1 MHGSHYIGHYSF
13 CTFAPIWVPVTSK
26 SDNKQTSF
34 CLSICKLLSGH
45 WFFCNTNFGFHWN
58 IFKMFIYRSNQS
70 GRCDIEL
77 KSELFNFQ
85 SWYNIRVTEKTK
97 FIKKEWHH
105 MKKTISQKQFF
116 FLNLEYFIFSK
127 YICKMNV
134 LTDI

>member
-1 MHGSHYIGHYSF
+1 
-13 CTFAPIWVPVTSK
+13 
-26 SDNKQTSF
+26 
-34 CLSICKLLSGH
+34 
-45 WFFCNTNFGFHWN
+45 
-58 IFKMFIYRSNQS
+58 MFIYRSNQS

-105 MKKTISQKQFF
+105 MKKKICQKQI

-134 LTDI
+134 LADI